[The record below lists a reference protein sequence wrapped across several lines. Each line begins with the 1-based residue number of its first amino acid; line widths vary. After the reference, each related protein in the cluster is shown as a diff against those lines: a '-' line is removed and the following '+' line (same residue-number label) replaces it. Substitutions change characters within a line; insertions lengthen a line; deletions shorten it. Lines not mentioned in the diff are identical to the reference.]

1 MPGAA
6 SGHTRPATVIE
17 IAQRI
22 RGPTIGRQCRLR
34 GENSHRIAV
43 DIEHI
48 PAEAIGKLAAVLL
61 LPLNAGPRRRR
72 LPSSSL
78 LIEFGAALYG
88 MRFADDLGVAVV
100 SIKVLAGAPT
110 QRTVG
115 VGEGDASDS
124 DPEIWCGE
132 C

>member
-1 MPGAA
+1 MVDHLKTRSARSTGAQCPC
-6 SGHTRPATVIE
+6 RYRVQDRKR
-17 IAQRI
+17 QR
-22 RGPTIGRQCRLR
+22 RAG
-34 GENSHRIAV
+34 SS
-43 DIEHI
+43 
-48 PAEAIGKLAAVLL
+48 KLLSA
-61 LPLNAGPRRRR
+61 
-72 LPSSSL
+72 L

-115 VGEGDASDS
+115 VGEGDASDG